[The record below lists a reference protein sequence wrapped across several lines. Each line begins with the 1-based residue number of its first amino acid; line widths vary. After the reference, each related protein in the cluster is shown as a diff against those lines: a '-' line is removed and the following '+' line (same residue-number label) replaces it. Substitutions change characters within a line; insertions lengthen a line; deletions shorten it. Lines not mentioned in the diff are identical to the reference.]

1 METHIPTDEQ
11 LQENNYDETY
21 LHGLLIRISGLEKE
35 QKLSRTQIQRL
46 AADKKR
52 IKQMLHELAKER
64 NAIKDRHEKQETI
77 SSDLIIEIQNKV
89 LEEKK
94 LRQQLEEIQRKA
106 DEEIQKLKEERDA
119 ALALIKN
126 KTKPNHFFQRHST
139 LIIVIL
145 IAVFIAFCVWL
156 ILF

>member
-1 METHIPTDEQ
+1 METHIPIDEQ

-21 LHGLLIRISGLEKE
+21 LHGLLTRISGLEKE

-64 NAIKDRHEKQETI
+64 NAIKTRHEKQETI
-77 SSDLIIEIQNKV
+77 NSDLIIEIQNKG

-94 LRQQLEEIQRKA
+94 LRQQLEEVQRKA

-119 ALALIKN
+119 VLALIEN
-126 KTKPNHFFQRHST
+126 KTKSTNFFQRHRT
-139 LIIVIL
+139 LVVVIL
-145 IAVFIAFCVWL
+145 ISIFIAFFIWL